1 MARAVKWQ
9 FVAKRSR
16 AERIAQRRNVILRD
30 AGITKKTQERYFW
43 ALSLLLPF
51 LAEVTSTIGLDEQ
64 TCEWIQSSWEKGE
77 ALHIISDGLCGL
89 HHFEPWTR
97 RLVPMAWKMFATWK
111 KLESPDRAP
120 PLTITINFA
129 WTNYAL
135 AHNQIIFAALLCL
148 GFFGL
153 LRTGEILQVTA
164 ADILT
169 GKEQAIISLPHTK
182 TGQREKVQEMV
193 VVEDFIT
200 IQILATV
207 KELQQR
213 ASLEKT
219 PLWPHSAEAFRN
231 QFKRY
236 CKRFGLLPHKFR
248 PYSLRRGGATWV
260 FQCSGSME
268 TALVKGRWGS
278 SRVARIYISPMP

>member
-64 TCEWIQSSWEKGE
+64 TCEWIQSSWEKG
-77 ALHIISDGLCGL
+77 GLCGL

-120 PLTITINFA
+120 PLTITIIYA

-169 GKEQAIISLPHTK
+169 GKGNKQLSAFHTQK
-182 TGQREKVQEMV
+182 LDNVR
-193 VVEDFIT
+193 
-200 IQILATV
+200 
-207 KELQQR
+207 
-213 ASLEKT
+213 
-219 PLWPHSAEAFRN
+219 
-231 QFKRY
+231 RY
-236 CKRFGLLPHKFR
+236 KK
-248 PYSLRRGGATWV
+248 W
-260 FQCSGSME
+260 
-268 TALVKGRWGS
+268 
-278 SRVARIYISPMP
+278 